1 MNILKEQLE
10 FIYEDEIFLSFKK
23 NLKQVHNN
31 NYHN

>member
-10 FIYEDEIFLSFKK
+10 FIYEHEIFLFK
-23 NLKQVHNN
+23 KQVHNN